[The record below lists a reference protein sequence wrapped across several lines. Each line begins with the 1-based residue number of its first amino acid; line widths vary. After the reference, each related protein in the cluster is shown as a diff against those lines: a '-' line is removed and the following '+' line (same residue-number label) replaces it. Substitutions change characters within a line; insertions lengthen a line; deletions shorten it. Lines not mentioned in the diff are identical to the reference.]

1 MLRKQEIFEDIV
13 HILKNDYAG
22 YQEKAALNKP
32 EWYRGNTRY
41 SYPSDSTASNWKSR
55 FTVCFK
61 PSSPTNLKR

>member
-32 EWYRGNTRY
+32 E
-41 SYPSDSTASNWKSR
+41 
-55 FTVCFK
+55 
-61 PSSPTNLKR
+61 